1 MNSTGAVS
9 RRVFITASAVAGGG
23 LALAIWARRFL
34 HEPPLD
40 PATAALA
47 PDAWVRLGTDGWLTV
62 IVARSEMGQGVS
74 TALPMLVAE
83 EMDADWDRVHF
94 EFAPANAAYYNPAM
108 GVQATGG
115 STAVMTSWLPLRQA
129 GATARAML
137 LAAAAERLGVPL
149 ESLRTDGGAV
159 VHDSSGR
166 RLEYGDLAE
175 AAGQLPVPADI
186 PLKEPA
192 QFRLIGTDRRRLDTR
207 DKVTGRAV
215 FGIDAGPEDALVAVV
230 ARSPVFGGRLK
241 QVDDTAAR
249 AVPGVRDVVRISS
262 GVAVVADGYW
272 AAARGREALVL
283 AWDDGDHAGVDD
295 ASISRTM
302 RELADGTGRSVR
314 VEGDV
319 EAALGAAATTVEAE
333 YELPYLAHVCMEP
346 MNCTADV
353 RADGVT
359 VWAPTQFQAGPRYMA
374 GGGTRGAAAR
384 IAGVSLDEVEVI
396 TTYLGGGFG
405 RRAEVDFVVDAC
417 ETSRAVGRPVRV
429 IYSREDDLRHDFYR
443 PASFHRLSAAQ
454 DATGQ
459 PTAWRHRIVSPS
471 ILRRFIPG
479 AIPDFVAHLGGPMK
493 GGVDPAAV
501 EGIADLPYAVGAM
514 DITYSE
520 AELGVP
526 VGYWRSVGHASNAF
540 VVESFVDE
548 LAAAAGVDPVAYRR
562 RLLADH
568 PRHLAVLEAAA
579 TAAGWGTPVPEGR
592 ARGVAVHESFGSF
605 VAQVAEVSVEE
616 GRPRVHRVTCAL
628 DCGVVV
634 NPDTVRAQMEG
645 GIGFGL
651 SAALGERVA
660 IAGGRAV
667 PGNFNDY
674 RILTMSEM
682 PVVDVV
688 LLPSGDAP
696 GGVGEP
702 GTPPIAPAVCNAL
715 FVLLGQRIRR
725 LPIELS

>member
-1 MNSTGAVS
+1 VSSPGAVS
-9 RRVFITASAVAGGG
+9 RRVFITASVAAGGG
-23 LALAIWARRFL
+23 LALTIWARRFL

-62 IVARSEMGQGVS
+62 MVARSEMGQGVS

-108 GVQATGG
+108 GLQATGG
-115 STAVMTSWLPLRQA
+115 STAVWTAWMALRQA

-137 LAAAAERLGVPL
+137 LAAAAERLGVA
-149 ESLRTDGGAV
+149 EASLRTDSGTV
-159 VHDSSGR
+159 VHDASGR
-166 RLEYGDLAE
+166 RLHYGDLAE
-175 AAGQLPVPADI
+175 AAGQRRVPAEV
-186 PLKEPA
+186 PLKDPS
-192 QFRLIGTDRRRLDTR
+192 QFRLIGTDRQRLDTHA
-207 DKVTGRAV
+207 KITGRAV
-215 FGIDAGPEDALVAVV
+215 FGIDAGPEDTLVAVV
-230 ARSPVFGGRLK
+230 ARSPVLGGRLER
-241 QVDDTAAR
+241 VDDTAAR

-272 AAARGREALVL
+272 AATQGREALAL
-283 AWDDGDHAGVDD
+283 AWDEGEHPGLDD
-295 ASISRTM
+295 AAISRKL
-302 RELADGTGRSVR
+302 RALADDSGRSVR
-314 VEGDV
+314 EEWDGD
-319 EAALGAAATTVEAE
+319 AALAAAAVTVEAE
-333 YELPYLAHVCMEP
+333 YELPYLAHACMEP

-384 IAGVSLDEVEVI
+384 IAGVSLDEVEVV

-405 RRAEVDFVVDAC
+405 RRAEVDFVIDAC
-417 ETSRAVGRPVRV
+417 ETSKAVGRPVRV
-429 IYSREDDLRHDFYR
+429 IYSREDDLQHDFYR
-443 PASFHRLSAAQ
+443 PASFHRLSAAM

-459 PTAWRHRIVSPS
+459 VTAWRHRIVSPS
-471 ILRRFIPG
+471 IIRRFIPG
-479 AIPDFVAHLGGPMK
+479 GIPDVIAHLGGPMK

-520 AELGVP
+520 ADLGVP
-526 VGYWRSVGHASNAF
+526 VGYWRSVGHSSNAF

-548 LAAAAGVDPVAYRR
+548 LAAAAGVDPVVYRR

-568 PRHLAVLEAAA
+568 ARHLGVLETAA
-579 TAAGWGTPVPEGR
+579 TAAGWGTPLPEGR

-616 GRPRVHRVTCAL
+616 GKPRVHRVTCAV
-628 DCGVVV
+628 DCGTVV

-660 IAGGRAV
+660 IEGGRVV
-667 PGNFNDY
+667 PGNFDGY
-674 RILTMSEM
+674 PILTMSQM
-682 PVVDVV
+682 PVVEV
-688 LLPSGDAP
+688 LLVPSGDGP

-715 FVLLGQRIRR
+715 FALTGQRIRR
-725 LPIELS
+725 LPIQLS

>member
-1 MNSTGAVS
+1 MRRSGAVS
-9 RRVFITASAVAGGG
+9 RRVFITASVAAGGG

-40 PATAALA
+40 PAAAALA

-62 IVARSEMGQGVS
+62 MVARSEMGQGIS

-115 STAVMTSWLPLRQA
+115 STAVWTAWTPLRQA

-137 LAAAAERLGVPL
+137 LAAAAERLGVTVD
-149 ESLRTDGGAV
+149 SLRTESGMV
-159 VHDSSGR
+159 VHDPSGR
-166 RLEYGDLAE
+166 RLDYGELAE
-175 AAGQLPVPADI
+175 AAGELQVPAEV
-186 PLKEPA
+186 PLKDPS
-192 QFRLIGTDRRRLDTR
+192 QFRLIGTDRRRLDTH
-207 DKVTGRAV
+207 DKLTGRAV
-215 FGIDAGPEDALVAVV
+215 FGMDAGPADTLVAVV
-230 ARSPVFGGRLK
+230 ARSPVIGGRLERF
-241 QVDDTAAR
+241 DDSAAR

-272 AAARGREALVL
+272 AATQGREALIVV
-283 AWDDGDHAGVDD
+283 WDEGDHAALDS

-302 RELADGTGRSVR
+302 RELADGSGRSVR
-314 VEGDV
+314 QEGDAD
-319 EAALGAAATTVEAE
+319 EALAAAAKTVEAE
-333 YELPYLAHVCMEP
+333 YELPYLAHACMEP

-353 RADGVT
+353 REDGVT

-384 IAGVSLDEVEVI
+384 IAGVSLDQVEVI

-405 RRAEVDFVVDAC
+405 RRAEVDFVIDAC
-417 ETSRAVGRPVRV
+417 ETSKAVGRPVRV
-429 IYSREDDLRHDFYR
+429 IYSREDDLQHDFYR
-443 PASFHRLSAAQ
+443 PASFHRLSAAV
-454 DATGQ
+454 DSTDQ
-459 PTAWRHRIVSPS
+459 PTAWRHRVVSPS

-479 AIPDFVAHLGGPMK
+479 AIPDFITHLGGPLK

-501 EGIADLPYAVGAM
+501 EGIADLPYAVGAL

-520 AELGVP
+520 ADLGVP
-526 VGYWRSVGHASNAF
+526 VGYWRSVGHSSNAF

-548 LAAAAGVDPVAYRR
+548 LARAAGQDPVEFRR
-562 RLLADH
+562 RLLAGH
-568 PRHLAVLEAAA
+568 PRHLRVLNAAA
-579 TAAGWGTPVPEGR
+579 QASGWGTPPAEGR

-605 VAQVAEVSVEE
+605 VAQVAEVSVED
-616 GRPRVHRVTCAL
+616 GRPRVHRVTCAI
-628 DCGVVV
+628 DCGIVV

-651 SAALGERVA
+651 SAALGEQVA
-660 IAGGRAV
+660 IEGGRVV
-667 PGNFNDY
+667 PGNFERY
-674 RILTMSEM
+674 PILTMSQM
-682 PVVDVV
+682 PAVEV
-688 LLPSGDAP
+688 LLVPSGDAP

-702 GTPPIAPAVCNAL
+702 GTPPIAPAVTNAL
-715 FVLLGQRIRR
+715 FTLTGQRIRS
-725 LPIELS
+725 LPIQLN

>member
-1 MNSTGAVS
+1 VSSPGAVS
-9 RRVFITASAVAGGG
+9 RRVFIAASVAAGGG
-23 LALAIWARRFL
+23 LVLAIWARRFL

-62 IVARSEMGQGVS
+62 MVARSEMGQGVS

-115 STAVMTSWLPLRQA
+115 STAVWTAWLPLRQA

-137 LAAAAERLGVPL
+137 LAAAAERLDVGA
-149 ESLRTDGGAV
+149 ESLRTADGV
-159 VHDSSGR
+159 VIHEASGR
-166 RLEYGDLAE
+166 RLDYGELAE
-175 AAGQLPVPADI
+175 AAGQLAVPADV
-186 PLKEPA
+186 PLKAPSR
-192 QFRLIGTDRRRLDTR
+192 FRLIGTDRRRLDTHA
-207 DKVTGRAV
+207 KITGRAV

-230 ARSPVFGGRLK
+230 ARSPVFGGRLER
-241 QVDDTAAR
+241 VDDTAAR
-249 AVPGVRDVVRISS
+249 AVPGVRDVVRITS

-272 AAARGREALVL
+272 AATQGREALTL
-283 AWDDGDHAGVDD
+283 TWDDGEHAGLDD

-302 RELADGTGRSVR
+302 RELADGSGRSVR
-314 VEGDV
+314 PDGDAD
-319 EAALGAAATTVEAE
+319 AALAAASVIVGAE
-333 YELPYLAHVCMEP
+333 YELPYLAHACMEP

-384 IAGVSLDEVEVI
+384 IAGVSLDQVEVI

-405 RRAEVDFVVDAC
+405 RRAEVDFVIDAC
-417 ETSRAVGRPVRV
+417 ETSKAVGRPVRV

-443 PASFHRLSAAQ
+443 PASFHRLSAAM
-454 DATGQ
+454 DASGQ

-479 AIPDFVAHLGGPMK
+479 AIPDFLAHLGGPLK

-501 EGIADLPYAVGAM
+501 EGIADLPYAVGALE
-514 DITYSE
+514 ISYAE
-520 AELGVP
+520 ADLGVP
-526 VGYWRSVGHASNAF
+526 VGYWRSVGHSSNAF
-540 VVESFVDE
+540 VVESFIDE
-548 LAAAAGVDPVAYRR
+548 LAYAAGADPVEFRR
-562 RLLADH
+562 RLLAGH
-568 PRHLAVLEAAA
+568 PRHLRVLEAVAQA
-579 TAAGWGTPVPEGR
+579 SGWGTSPPEGR
-592 ARGVAVHESFGSF
+592 ARGVAVHDSFGSV
-605 VAQVAEVSVEE
+605 VAQVAEVSVED
-616 GRPRVHRVTCAL
+616 GRPRVHRVTCAI

-651 SAALGERVA
+651 SAALGEQVA
-660 IAGGRAV
+660 IDRGRVV
-667 PGNFNDY
+667 PGNFDRY
-674 RILTMSEM
+674 PILTMSQM
-682 PVVDVV
+682 PAVEV
-688 LLPSGDAP
+688 LLVPSGDAP

-702 GTPPIAPAVCNAL
+702 GTPPIAPAVTNAL
-715 FVLLGQRIRR
+715 FALTGRRIRS
-725 LPIELS
+725 LPIRLS

>member
-1 MNSTGAVS
+1 MNPAGAVS
-9 RRVFITASAVAGGG
+9 RRVFITASVAAGGG

-40 PATAALA
+40 PSTAALA

-62 IVARSEMGQGVS
+62 MVARSEMGQGVS

-83 EMDADWDRVHF
+83 EMDADWERVHF

-108 GVQATGG
+108 GLQATGG
-115 STAVMTSWLPLRQA
+115 STAVWTAWIPLRQA

-137 LAAAAERLGVPL
+137 LAAAAGRLGVPVD
-149 ESLRTDGGAV
+149 SLRTESGMV
-159 VHDSSGR
+159 VHQASGR
-166 RLEYGDLAE
+166 RLGYGDLAE
-175 AAGQLPVPADI
+175 AAGQLPVPTDA
-186 PLKEPA
+186 PLKDPSA
-192 QFRLIGTDRRRLDTR
+192 FRLIGTDRRRLDTR
-207 DKVTGRAV
+207 EKITGRAD
-215 FGIDAGPEDALVAVV
+215 FGMDAGPEDAVVAVV
-230 ARSPVFGGRLK
+230 ARAPHFGGTLER
-241 QVDDTAAR
+241 VGDTAAR

-272 AAARGREALVL
+272 AATRGREALSLVW
-283 AWDDGDHAGVDD
+283 ADGDHADLDD
-295 ASISRTM
+295 ATISRKM
-302 RELADGTGRSVR
+302 RELADGAGRSVR
-314 VEGDV
+314 EEGDV
-319 EAALGAAATTVEAE
+319 AAAVAGAALIVEAE
-333 YELPYLAHVCMEP
+333 YELPYLAHACMEP

-359 VWAPTQFQAGPRYMA
+359 VWAPTQFQAGPRYLA

-384 IAGVSLDEVEVI
+384 IAGVPLDEVEVI

-405 RRAEVDFVVDAC
+405 RRSEVDFVVDAC
-417 ETSRAVGRPVRV
+417 ETSKAVGRPVRV
-429 IYSREDDLRHDFYR
+429 VYSREDDLQHDFYR
-443 PASFHRLSAAQ
+443 PASFHRIAAAL
-454 DATGQ
+454 DPAGQ
-459 PTAWRHRIVSPS
+459 PTAWRHRVVSPS
-471 ILRRFIPG
+471 ILARFIPG
-479 AIPDFVAHLGGPMK
+479 AIPDFIAHLGGPMK

-520 AELGVP
+520 ADLGVP
-526 VGYWRSVGHASNAF
+526 VGYWRSVGHSANAF

-548 LAAAAGVDPVAYRR
+548 LAVAAGADPVVYRR
-562 RLLADH
+562 LLLADH
-568 PRHLAVLEAAA
+568 PRHLAVLEAAVA
-579 TAAGWGTPVPEGR
+579 AAGWGTPLPEGR

-616 GRPRVHRVTCAL
+616 GRPRVHRVTCAI
-628 DCGVVV
+628 DCGVIV
-634 NPDTVRAQMEG
+634 NPGTVRAQMEG

-651 SAALGERVA
+651 SAALGERVG

-667 PGNFNDY
+667 PGNFDTY
-674 RILTMSEM
+674 RILRMSEM
-682 PVVDVV
+682 PAVEV
-688 LLPSGDAP
+688 LLVPSGDAP

-715 FVLLGQRIRR
+715 FALTGQRIRR